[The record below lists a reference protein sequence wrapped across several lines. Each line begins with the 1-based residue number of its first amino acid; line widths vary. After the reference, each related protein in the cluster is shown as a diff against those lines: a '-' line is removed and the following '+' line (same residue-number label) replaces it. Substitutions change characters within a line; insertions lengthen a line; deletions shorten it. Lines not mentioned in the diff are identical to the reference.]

1 MRKAPHLITFRLD
14 PVHLALLTELVPKG
28 SSVGTY
34 TRELGLRALH
44 QEQAGAHVATRLEA
58 LMVDQHSL
66 RSQLDEIVR
75 LLTEE
80 SPTPSS
86 GPAAHPLEKLILR

>member
-1 MRKAPHLITFRLD
+1 
-14 PVHLALLTELVPKG
+14 
-28 SSVGTY
+28 
-34 TRELGLRALH
+34 
-44 QEQAGAHVATRLEA
+44 VATRLEA
-58 LMVDQHSL
+58 LILDQQAL